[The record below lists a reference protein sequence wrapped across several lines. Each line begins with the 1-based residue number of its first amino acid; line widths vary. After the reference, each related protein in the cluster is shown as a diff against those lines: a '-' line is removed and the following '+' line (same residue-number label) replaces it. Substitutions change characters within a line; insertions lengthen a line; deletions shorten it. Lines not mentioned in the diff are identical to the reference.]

1 VVYKVKHYY
10 PSAPLSWAQSVVSL
24 TPCEIAYGIHQG
36 ILSNTPLDKEVVR
49 GELPAALEGS
59 KLIEARD
66 VLFRLLLIH
75 LYKHWF
81 LINCPLRALEFLVL
95 DFEDCPTAGIGH
107 GRLLSGVA
115 GISDTKQIAELDPEY
130 FEQKVRVFQFLT
142 EFVIEIVR
150 ERLRKI
156 AA

>member
-1 VVYKVKHYY
+1 MENFY
-10 PSAPLSWAQSVVSL
+10 PSVPLSWAQSVVSL
-24 TPCEIAYGIHQG
+24 TPYEIAYGIHQG
-36 ILSNTPLDKEVVR
+36 ILSTTLADKELVR

-59 KLIEARD
+59 KLVDARD

-75 LYKHWF
+75 LYKNWF
-81 LINCPLRALEFLVL
+81 TLDRPLRALEFLVL
-95 DFEDCPTAGIGH
+95 DFRDCPTAGIGR
-107 GRLLSGVA
+107 GRLLSGIA

-130 FEQKVRVFQFLT
+130 FEQKVRVFRFLT

-150 ERLRKI
+150 ERVRKV